1 MSHKDAIKKEI
12 LSILR
17 PKAGVWITLRD
28 LESAVSSNL
37 GEPAWK
43 GALFQA
49 TEELIRDGKIQ
60 RTVKRTNIKGVSF
73 NETLYRV
80 PDDETPDM
88 FEVNE

>member
-12 LSILR
+12 LTILR
-17 PKAGVWITLRD
+17 PKAGIWVALRD
-28 LESAVSSNL
+28 LESGVSRNL

-49 TEELIRDGKIQ
+49 TEELVKDGKIQ
-60 RTVKRTNIKGVSF
+60 RTVKRTNFKGVTF

-88 FEVNE
+88 FEVKQ

>member
-49 TEELIRDGKIQ
+49 TEELVKDGKIQ
-60 RTVKRTNIKGVSF
+60 RTVKRTNFKGVTF

-80 PDDETPDM
+80 PDEDTPDM
-88 FEVNE
+88 FEVKQ